1 MNPTER
7 DEYLKRIG
15 YTEEIRTDKA
25 CLEKLMELQLLTV
38 PFENLESF
46 EEGRIPSLD
55 TQDLYT
61 KIVV

>member
-25 CLEKLMELQLLTV
+25 CLEK
-38 PFENLESF
+38 N
-46 EEGRIPSLD
+46 
-55 TQDLYT
+55 
-61 KIVV
+61 